1 MYHVKQQG
9 HDGWAI
15 YQPEMEAIVTTAPA
29 FLQGLSQALA
39 RNEFELWYLR
49 VVAEGIETPEQERLL
64 TQMGCGVLQ
73 GFLYAQPLPA
83 QQILA
88 LLQRDSLIKQLS
100 AVSCLPQQRSVSR

>member
-9 HDGWAI
+9 RDGWAI
-15 YQPEMEAIVTTAPA
+15 YQPEMEAIVTTASA

-49 VVAEGIETPEQERLL
+49 VVAEGIKTPEQERLL

-100 AVSCLPQQRSVSR
+100 AVSCLPQQRSGSR